1 MRPLGGGLE
10 AEPPRKKPFLRCPLI
25 FADIRCKID
34 NQMIL
39 DINEKHNDHIIQAAQ
54 EIKSGGLVAMPTETV
69 YGLAAS
75 ALDEAAVAGIFAL
88 KGRPQDNPLIVHVDS
103 VPMAR
108 EIAAFDEKAE
118 RLAAAFWPGPLTMV
132 LKSRGVV
139 PTGVTAGLDT
149 VGVRMPDCDA
159 ALALISAAGL
169 PLAAP
174 SANKSGSPSPTTAAH
189 VSNDFG
195 DGLLIL
201 DAGECGIGVESTV
214 VDMTREIPVILRP
227 GAVTQEMLAEEIGP
241 VDVAQ
246 AFAPMEEGQPAAP
259 GMKYRH
265 YAPAARMTVVEGE
278 TVSVAEAIKYLYD
291 KDLKKGE
298 KPLVMAAR
306 ENKRYYGRRDLAVTG
321 SAEDAREAAKKLY
334 MLLREADEQ
343 GFTSILFE
351 AVPKTGIGFAVMN
364 RVYKAAAYNIVRV

>member
-1 MRPLGGGLE
+1 MRC
-10 AEPPRKKPFLRCPLI
+10 ALI
-25 FADIRCKID
+25 FDGIRCKID

-39 DINEKHNDHIIQAAQ
+39 DIDGKDNDYIIQAAQ
-54 EIKSGGLVAMPTETV
+54 VIKNGGLVAMPTETV

-75 ALDEAAVAGIFAL
+75 ALDETAVSGIFAL

-103 VPMAR
+103 MPMAR
-108 EIAAFDEKAE
+108 ELAELDEKAE
-118 RLAAAFWPGPLTMV
+118 KLAGVFWPGPLTMV

-139 PTGVTAGLDT
+139 PSAVTAGLDT

-159 ALALISAAGL
+159 ALSLVSAAGL

-189 VSNDFG
+189 VARDFG
-195 DGLLIL
+195 NGLLIL

-227 GAVTQEMLAEEIGP
+227 GAVTQDMLAAHIGR
-241 VDVAQ
+241 VDCAQ
-246 AFAPMEEGQPAAP
+246 AFEPMQEGRPAAP

-265 YAPAARMTVVEGE
+265 YAPSARMTVVEGE
-278 TVSVAEAIKYLYD
+278 AASVAEAIKYLYD

-298 KPLVMAAR
+298 KPLVMAAK
-306 ENKRYYGRRDLAVTG
+306 EHKRFFGRRDVAVTG
-321 SAEDAREAAKKLY
+321 SVDDPREAARNLY
-334 MLLREADEQ
+334 GLFRDADAD

-351 AVPKTGIGFAVMN
+351 AVPRTGIGFAVMN

>member
-1 MRPLGGGLE
+1 
-10 AEPPRKKPFLRCPLI
+10 
-25 FADIRCKID
+25 
-34 NQMIL
+34 MIL
-39 DINEKHNDHIIQAAQ
+39 DINGKHNDHIIQAAQ

-75 ALDEAAVAGIFAL
+75 ALNEAAVAGIFAL

-108 EIAAFDEKAE
+108 EIAEFDERAK

-139 PTGVTAGLDT
+139 PMGVTAGLDT

-159 ALALISAAGL
+159 ALALISAAGV

-189 VSNDFG
+189 VAQDFG

-201 DAGECGIGVESTV
+201 DAGDCGIGVESTV
-214 VDMTREIPVILRP
+214 VDMTRENPVILRP
-227 GAVTQEMLAEEIGP
+227 GAVTQEMLAEVIGP
-241 VDVAQ
+241 VDAAQ
-246 AFAPMEEGQPAAP
+246 AFEPMEEGQPSAP

-306 ENKRYYGRRDLAVTG
+306 ENKRYYGRRDVAVTG
-321 SAEDAREAAKKLY
+321 RNEDAREAARSLY
-334 MLLREADEQ
+334 ALLREADEQ

-351 AVPKTGIGFAVMN
+351 AVPRAGIGFAVMN

>member
-1 MRPLGGGLE
+1 
-10 AEPPRKKPFLRCPLI
+10 
-25 FADIRCKID
+25 
-34 NQMIL
+34 MIL
-39 DINEKHNDHIIQAAQ
+39 DINDKLNEYIIQAAQ

-108 EIAAFDEKAE
+108 GIAAFNDKAE
-118 RLAAAFWPGPLTMV
+118 QLAAAFWPGPLTMV
-132 LKSRGVV
+132 LPSLGVV
-139 PTGVTAGLDT
+139 PASVTAGLDT
-149 VGVRMPDCDA
+149 VGIRMPDCDA

-174 SANKSGSPSPTTAAH
+174 SANKSGSPSPTTASH
-189 VSNDFG
+189 VAQDFG
-195 DGLLIL
+195 EDLLIL
-201 DAGECGIGVESTV
+201 DAGMSGIGVESTV

-227 GAVTQEMLAEEIGP
+227 GAVTQEMLSEVIGA
-241 VDVAQ
+241 VDTAK
-246 AFAPMEEGQPAAP
+246 AFEPMEEGQPSAP

-265 YAPAARMTVVEGE
+265 YAPAARMTVVEGD
-278 TVSVAEAIKYLYD
+278 TVSIAEAIKYLYD
-291 KDLKKGE
+291 KDIKKGE
-298 KPLVMAAR
+298 KPLVLAAK
-306 ENKRYYGRRDLAVTG
+306 ESKRYYGRREVVVTG
-321 SAEDAREAAKKLY
+321 SAGDVREAARSLY
-334 MLLREADEQ
+334 ALLRQADEQ
-343 GFTSILFE
+343 EFTSIYFE